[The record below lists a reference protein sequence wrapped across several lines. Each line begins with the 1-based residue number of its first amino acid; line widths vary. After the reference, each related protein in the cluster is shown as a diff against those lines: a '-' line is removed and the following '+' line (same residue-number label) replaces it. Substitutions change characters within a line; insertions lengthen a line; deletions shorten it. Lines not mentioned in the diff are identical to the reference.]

1 MKINCEGWFFQKQTV
16 TTAWCCFRFWIEW
29 SLFQFSSWKKYF
41 FSCHQEAL
49 ESWNND
55 HSTQNRKLHQ
65 AIVTVCF
72 RKNHPSQFVF
82 ILPLEVCQK
91 KKFGTYKENLRNS
104 PFFSAE
110 HIFACTQRRLGAKL
124 SSLLS
129 TRGWVWPW
137 RASKRKTQILSPIWD
152 HCELLTVFFN

>member
-1 MKINCEGWFFQKQTV
+1 MRGDFFKNKLLLLLDV
-16 TTAWCCFRFWIEW
+16 VFDSESNGRY
-29 SLFQFSSWKKYF
+29 FSSLAEKNIF